1 MTRNFWEKDRKSL
14 FSNLVREY
22 QQEGYSQKE
31 AKKLAKQEVDEV
43 MEDKES
49 FVNNFWEQKYQD

>member
-14 FSNLVREY
+14 FRNLVREY
-22 QQEGYSQKE
+22 QQEGYLQKE